1 MSFVTT
7 EHLNRRIA
15 AATGIVMA
23 SVLLSRIL
31 GFFRDWT
38 VAHQIGANASTSA
51 YYTAFT
57 LPDFLNYLIAGGS
70 LSVTFIPV
78 FAKYVTEQR
87 EDEGWRVFSTVVTV
101 MGFVLVTFV
110 VFGEIFAA
118 HLVKYIAPG
127 FKPAELQQT
136 IFLTR
141 LMLPAQICFYEGSI
155 LSAVQY
161 AKGQFVIPSL
171 APLVYN
177 IGIIIGGVLLSPRI
191 GITGFAVGVLGGAIA
206 GNFLLQIYGARR
218 AGANYFP
225 SLNVGHPGF
234 WMFLKLSIPIML
246 ALSLSFVDD
255 WIIRWFGSYLQP
267 ASITWLSYGKTLMR
281 VPLGLVGQAIGVA
294 SFPILAQLYSER
306 KMDDLNRILNS
317 TFKALIFLLLPMS
330 ALIIA
335 QSEPLVYL
343 AFSRTRLHGPDL
355 VATASALA
363 FFSLGLFAWG
373 AQNILAR
380 GFYATRDTITPAVVG
395 TLTTLLSLP
404 VYWLLVRRLDF
415 RGLALA
421 STIGIIAYT
430 IILFALLG
438 RRTRNPE
445 EASLVVF
452 FLKVALASCIAGY
465 ACYRL
470 AGWLE
475 GVIAWQHIG
484 GALVLLVLTT
494 AAGVLLLG
502 VLLKI
507 FRVPELDAYL
517 RRAYSFAGR

>member
-1 MSFVTT
+1 
-7 EHLNRRIA
+7 
-15 AATGIVMA
+15 
-23 SVLLSRIL
+23 
-31 GFFRDWT
+31 
-38 VAHQIGANASTSA
+38 
-51 YYTAFT
+51 
-57 LPDFLNYLIAGGS
+57 
-70 LSVTFIPV
+70 
-78 FAKYVTEQR
+78 
-87 EDEGWRVFSTVVTV
+87 
-101 MGFVLVTFV
+101 
-110 VFGEIFAA
+110 
-118 HLVKYIAPG
+118 
-127 FKPAELQQT
+127 
-136 IFLTR
+136 
-141 LMLPAQICFYEGSI
+141 
-155 LSAVQY
+155 
-161 AKGQFVIPSL
+161 
-171 APLVYN
+171 
-177 IGIIIGGVLLSPRI
+177 
-191 GITGFAVGVLGGAIA
+191 
-206 GNFLLQIYGARR
+206 
-218 AGANYFP
+218 
-225 SLNVGHPGF
+225 
-234 WMFLKLSIPIML
+234 MFLKLSIPIML

-294 SFPILAQLYSER
+294 SFPILAQLYSEG
-306 KMDDLNRILNS
+306 KIDDLNRILNS

-330 ALIIA
+330 ALIVA

-355 VATASALA
+355 TATASALA

-445 EASLVVF
+445 EAGLVVF
-452 FLKVALASCIAGY
+452 FLKVLVASCIAGY

-475 GVIAWQHIG
+475 GFIAWQHIG
-484 GALVLLVLTT
+484 GALVVLVLTT

-517 RRAYSFAGR
+517 RRAYSFAGRS

>member
-1 MSFVTT
+1 MT

-15 AATGIVMA
+15 SATGIVMA

-70 LSVTFIPV
+70 LSITFIPV
-78 FAKYVTEQR
+78 FAKYVAEHR

-101 MGFVLVTFV
+101 MGFVLVTLV
-110 VFGEIFAA
+110 VLGEIFAA

-171 APLVYN
+171 APIVYN
-177 IGIIIGGVLLSPRI
+177 IGIIIGGVALSPRI

-206 GNFLLQIYGARR
+206 GNFLLQIYGAHR
-218 AGANYFP
+218 AGANFFP
-225 SLNVGHPGF
+225 NFNVRHSGF

-294 SFPILAQLYSER
+294 SFPILAQLYSE
-306 KMDDLNRILNS
+306 KKLDDLNRILNS
-317 TFKALIFLLLPMS
+317 TFKALIFLLLPIS

-335 QSEPLVYL
+335 QSLPLVYL
-343 AFSRTRLHGPDL
+343 VFSHTRLQGPDL
-355 VATASALA
+355 AATGSALA
-363 FFSLGLFAWG
+363 FFSIGLFAWG

-395 TLTTLLSLP
+395 TVTTLLSLP
-404 VYWLLVRRLDF
+404 LYWVLVRRLDYL
-415 RGLALA
+415 GLALA

-430 IILFALLG
+430 IILFVLLC
-438 RRTRNPE
+438 RRTQNSE
-445 EASLVVF
+445 EGGLVIF
-452 FLKVALASCIAGY
+452 FLKMSAASCVAGY
-465 ACYRL
+465 VCSRL

-475 GVIAWQHIG
+475 NIIAWQHLG
-484 GALVLLVLTT
+484 GALLLLTMVT
-494 AAGVLLLG
+494 SAGVVLLG

-507 FRVPELDAYL
+507 LRVPELDTYL
-517 RRAYSFAGR
+517 RRAYAFGGRL

>member
-1 MSFVTT
+1 
-7 EHLNRRIA
+7 
-15 AATGIVMA
+15 
-23 SVLLSRIL
+23 
-31 GFFRDWT
+31 
-38 VAHQIGANASTSA
+38 
-51 YYTAFT
+51 
-57 LPDFLNYLIAGGS
+57 
-70 LSVTFIPV
+70 
-78 FAKYVTEQR
+78 
-87 EDEGWRVFSTVVTV
+87 
-101 MGFVLVTFV
+101 
-110 VFGEIFAA
+110 
-118 HLVKYIAPG
+118 
-127 FKPAELQQT
+127 
-136 IFLTR
+136 
-141 LMLPAQICFYEGSI
+141 
-155 LSAVQY
+155 
-161 AKGQFVIPSL
+161 
-171 APLVYN
+171 
-177 IGIIIGGVLLSPRI
+177 
-191 GITGFAVGVLGGAIA
+191 
-206 GNFLLQIYGARR
+206 
-218 AGANYFP
+218 
-225 SLNVGHPGF
+225 
-234 WMFLKLSIPIML
+234 
-246 ALSLSFVDD
+246 
-255 WIIRWFGSYLQP
+255 
-267 ASITWLSYGKTLMR
+267 MR

-317 TFKALIFLLLPMS
+317 TFKALIFLLLPIS

-355 VATASALA
+355 RATASALA

-421 STIGIIAYT
+421 STLGIIAYT

-452 FLKVALASCIAGY
+452 FLKVAAASCIAGY

-470 AGWLE
+470 AGRLE
-475 GVIAWQHIG
+475 NFIAWQRIG
-484 GALVLLVLTT
+484 GALLLLVLVS

-502 VLLKI
+502 VLLKL
-507 FRVPELDAYL
+507 FQVPELYACL
-517 RRAYSFAGR
+517 RRAFAFVGRS